1 MGVSRS
7 VEEFFSL
14 SAQRQRFHQATKLHD
29 EKGAENGSQRRVGWE
44 EGRGDAKPGCACI
57 AVTSAVPP
65 VLTGPI
71 KD

>member
-1 MGVSRS
+1 MPRGKDSTELLSSMMKEEPRMGV
-7 VEEFFSL
+7 EGEL
-14 SAQRQRFHQATKLHD
+14 
-29 EKGAENGSQRRVGWE
+29 GGRRGGE
-44 EGRGDAKPGCACI
+44 PKPGCACI